1 LLVKQCKEYMPTYML
16 IILNIFVYVY
26 TAVLSRNF
34 LRISD
39 IVLVAYGQVNVL
51 VLNGRFWQLF
61 TSMFVHVDLLHLL
74 GNMFFLLI
82 FGLRG
87 EEIFSLEEYC
97 IVYFLSG
104 IVGNLFTLLLPP
116 WTVSAGASGAIF
128 GMFGAVVI
136 YLRRSFGQSVISAL
150 MFAFFLLLVTSGSE
164 GVNVLAHFGGLVA
177 GLFIGYLLAKRRAR
191 QIIYEYSVVVR

>member
-1 LLVKQCKEYMPTYML
+1 MPTYML